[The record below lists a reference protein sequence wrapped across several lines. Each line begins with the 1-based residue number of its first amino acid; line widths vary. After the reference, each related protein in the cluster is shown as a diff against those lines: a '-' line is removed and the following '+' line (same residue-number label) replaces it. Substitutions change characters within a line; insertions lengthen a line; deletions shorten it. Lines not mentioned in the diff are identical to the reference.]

1 MAQAMLNR
9 HKKYASVYTQ
19 TNQVEDDNK
28 EFCIY
33 MSNNKTFRLYK
44 SKAYKN
50 FVLSFNFG
58 NFKKYIITKSMWVIF
73 RKYINQIDS
82 LLLENNDE

>member
-1 MAQAMLNR
+1 MAQAMVNR

-19 TNQVEDDNK
+19 TNQVEDDK

-33 MSNNKTFRLYK
+33 MSSNKTFRLYK

-50 FVLSFNFG
+50 YLLMFFV
-58 NFKKYIITKSMWVIF
+58 IITTIT
-73 RKYINQIDS
+73 I
-82 LLLENNDE
+82 

>member
-1 MAQAMLNR
+1 MLYKN
-9 HKKYASVYTQ
+9 KKYASVYTQ
-19 TNQVEDDNK
+19 TNPIDDDK

-33 MSNNKTFRLYK
+33 MSHNKTFRLFK

-58 NFKKYIITKSMWVIF
+58 N
-73 RKYINQIDS
+73 
-82 LLLENNDE
+82 L